1 MITVIIRNIILITI
15 KVHANGD
22 TSQMRILI
30 DESAQ
35 ISAELILILGGII
48 VIALIA
54 LVTYNN
60 YVKGFNGNAFNG
72 SNNNSQLNNT
82 TTELQNLN
90 TTVQTQ
96 T

>member
-1 MITVIIRNIILITI
+1 M
-15 KVHANGD
+15 K
-22 TSQMRILI
+22 ILI

-35 ISAELILILGGII
+35 VSAELILILGGII

-54 LVTYNN
+54 LTAYDQ
-60 YVKGFNGNAFNG
+60 YLHGFNSSAFNG

-90 TTVQTQ
+90 KTVQLPT
-96 T
+96 